1 MSKGKNPNHNLKILS
16 ILDTYN
22 SIQKHQSL
30 QKSFLE
36 TYNSNQKHQN
46 LPKSMIYYIYH
57 MCQNSL
63 LPFGKNKCK
72 HSLGLYQKSDFA
84 QFLLGYVEQAPS
96 PPKQNL

>member
-1 MSKGKNPNHNLKILS
+1 M
-16 ILDTYN
+16 
-22 SIQKHQSL
+22 
-30 QKSFLE
+30 F
-36 TYNSNQKHQN
+36 
-46 LPKSMIYYIYH
+46 
-57 MCQNSL
+57 QNSL

>member
-1 MSKGKNPNHNLKILS
+1 
-16 ILDTYN
+16 
-22 SIQKHQSL
+22 
-30 QKSFLE
+30 
-36 TYNSNQKHQN
+36 

-84 QFLLGYVEQAPS
+84 QFLVGCVEQTPS

>member
-1 MSKGKNPNHNLKILS
+1 
-16 ILDTYN
+16 
-22 SIQKHQSL
+22 
-30 QKSFLE
+30 
-36 TYNSNQKHQN
+36 

-84 QFLLGYVEQAPS
+84 QFLFTQLLKQKIMN
-96 PPKQNL
+96 PKNFSFAQIYNK